1 MDKWVISINKHYLK
15 YDVALICWIMY
26 SMFVGAT
33 TVEFHKY
40 ISNGWY
46 FLSLILLFWN
56 IINIKALWSNYRN
69 ILGVLGVLIVTAVAT
84 VTSKY
89 PPLFAW
95 ALMIIS
101 SINIA
106 HEHIVKLYFRCFV
119 FLCVFIPA
127 LAITGLIPNY
137 VLDTVGS
144 TGIRTSYGFSHPNV
158 FAASIMICIICW
170 CYLNWKK
177 VKVYQVILISIIGY
191 VIMRLTDSSAATI
204 IIVFITLIA
213 LLERWFD
220 KKGKL
225 KIWYVIAAGLLVF
238 CPIAS
243 YYLMTNFSM
252 LNDGMLALDLF
263 ASGRIRLMNSFYLN
277 YGWSLWGQEALFD
290 MENRSL
296 LLFALDNSYAYLL
309 IQFGLITTLMY
320 YLGIARELKQA
331 VKYSDNRLIICIM
344 TFVIYGLFEN
354 YFFKTQFNFTLLFI
368 ASSTFSPYLAP
379 QSNNV
384 NDPIEKRRF
393 LQKRYNS

>member
-1 MDKWVISINKHYLK
+1 
-15 YDVALICWIMY
+15 
-26 SMFVGAT
+26 
-33 TVEFHKY
+33 
-40 ISNGWY
+40 
-46 FLSLILLFWN
+46 
-56 IINIKALWSNYRN
+56 
-69 ILGVLGVLIVTAVAT
+69 
-84 VTSKY
+84 
-89 PPLFAW
+89 
-95 ALMIIS
+95 
-101 SINIA
+101 
-106 HEHIVKLYFRCFV
+106 
-119 FLCVFIPA
+119 
-127 LAITGLIPNY
+127 
-137 VLDTVGS
+137 
-144 TGIRTSYGFSHPNV
+144 
-158 FAASIMICIICW
+158 
-170 CYLNWKK
+170 
-177 VKVYQVILISIIGY
+177 
-191 VIMRLTDSSAATI
+191 
-204 IIVFITLIA
+204 
-213 LLERWFD
+213 
-220 KKGKL
+220 
-225 KIWYVIAAGLLVF
+225 
-238 CPIAS
+238 
-243 YYLMTNFSM
+243 
-252 LNDGMLALDLF
+252 MLALDLF